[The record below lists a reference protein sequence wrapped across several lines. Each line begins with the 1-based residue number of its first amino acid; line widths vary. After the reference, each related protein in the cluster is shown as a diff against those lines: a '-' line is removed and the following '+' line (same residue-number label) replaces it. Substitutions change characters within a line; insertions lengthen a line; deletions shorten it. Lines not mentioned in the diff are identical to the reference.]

1 MRSAAMG
8 TLLAFVVGAAL
19 GECAGVARGR
29 GTAGTLAGR
38 RDSLSGLWAAGEGRP
53 HPIPRPG

>member
-1 MRSAAMG
+1 MLSAAMG

-19 GECAGVARGR
+19 GECAGGARGG
-29 GTAGTLAGR
+29 GTASTLAGP

-53 HPIPRPG
+53 HLIPRPG

>member
-1 MRSAAMG
+1 MG

-19 GECAGVARGR
+19 GECAGGARGG
-29 GTAGTLAGR
+29 GTASTLAGP

-53 HPIPRPG
+53 HLIPRPG